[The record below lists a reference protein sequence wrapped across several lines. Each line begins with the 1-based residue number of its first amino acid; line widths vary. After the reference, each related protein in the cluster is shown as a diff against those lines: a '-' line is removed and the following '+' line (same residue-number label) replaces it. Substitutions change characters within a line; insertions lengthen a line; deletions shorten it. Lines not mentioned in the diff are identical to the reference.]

1 MVACPAAAA
10 AATPGARGTIRAAGF
25 YRGSG
30 MAEISIDGGVIEAI
44 DDGTVKSHL
53 FRAARKLR
61 QKLEDLR

>member
-1 MVACPAAAA
+1 MSCRPNHPLRSPHYEERSISEIG
-10 AATPGARGTIRAAGF
+10 AATGL
-25 YRGSG
+25 
-30 MAEISIDGGVIEAI
+30 